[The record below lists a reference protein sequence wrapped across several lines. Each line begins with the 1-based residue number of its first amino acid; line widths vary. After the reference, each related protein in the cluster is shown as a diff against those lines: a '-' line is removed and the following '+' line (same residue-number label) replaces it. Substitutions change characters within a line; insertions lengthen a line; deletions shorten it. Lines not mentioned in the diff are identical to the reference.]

1 MMKQLVEEILKDA
14 MHQNATDIHL
24 TLESAMGLVR
34 IRKAGVMHPLKE
46 MTVETYRKSVNYLKF
61 IAELDINE
69 HKTPQSGRTAINIED
84 TVLNVRV
91 STLPISLMNEIVVI
105 RVLNAMEGR
114 PSSALFDSPGD
125 YDFFLPYLG
134 RQQGLILFTGPTGS
148 GKSTLMY
155 RLIQEVAAAGRRQII
170 SIEDPIEY
178 ELDGLIQVEIN
189 EKANIDYA
197 PLLKGVLR
205 CDPDII
211 MFGEI
216 RDATIASQLL
226 KASLSGHLVL
236 STFHSRSAVSTL
248 SRLKD
253 YGLYDEEILQS
264 ISLIVNQRIIYTGGG
279 SFIIYESLDNSQI
292 ETLLK
297 GGTIRHQT
305 IVDKIDA
312 LHLAGRL
319 TEDEHLSY
327 VEKFK

>member
-1 MMKQLVEEILKDA
+1 MKQLVEEILKDA

-34 IRKAGVMHPLKE
+34 IRKAGEMHPLKE
-46 MTVETYRKSVNYLKF
+46 MTVETYRKCVNYLKF

-114 PSSALFDSPGD
+114 PSSTLFDSPGE

-155 RLIQEVAAAGRRQII
+155 RLVQEVAASGRRQII
-170 SIEDPIEY
+170 SIEDPVEY
-178 ELDGLIQVEIN
+178 ELDGLVQVEIN

-253 YGLYDEEILQS
+253 YGLYAEEILQS

-305 IVDKIDA
+305 IVDKIDT

>member
-1 MMKQLVEEILKDA
+1 MKQLVEEILKDA

-34 IRKAGVMHPLKE
+34 IRKAGEMHPLKE
-46 MTVETYRKSVNYLKF
+46 MTVETYRKCVNYLKF

-114 PSSALFDSPGD
+114 PSSTLFDSPGE

-155 RLIQEVAAAGRRQII
+155 RLVQEVAASGRRQII

-178 ELDGLIQVEIN
+178 ELDGLVQVEIN

-253 YGLYDEEILQS
+253 YGLYAEEILQS

-305 IVDKIDA
+305 IVDKIDT

>member
-34 IRKAGVMHPLKE
+34 IRKAGEMHPLKE

-69 HKTPQSGRTAINIED
+69 HNTPQSGRTAINIED

-114 PSSALFDSPGD
+114 PSSALFDLPED

-155 RLIQEVAAAGRRQII
+155 RLIQEVAASGRRQII

-178 ELDGLIQVEIN
+178 ELDGLVQVEIN

-253 YGLYDEEILQS
+253 YDLYDEEILQS

>member
-1 MMKQLVEEILKDA
+1 MKQLVEEILKDA

-24 TLESAMGLVR
+24 TLETAMGLVR
-34 IRKAGVMHPLKE
+34 IRKAGEMHPLKE
-46 MTVETYRKSVNYLKF
+46 MTVETYRKCVNYLKF

-114 PSSALFDSPGD
+114 PSSTLFDSPGE

-155 RLIQEVAAAGRRQII
+155 RLVQEVAASGRRQII

-178 ELDGLIQVEIN
+178 ELDGLVQVEIN

-253 YGLYDEEILQS
+253 YGLYAEEILQS

>member
-1 MMKQLVEEILKDA
+1 MKQLVEEILKDA

-34 IRKAGVMHPLKE
+34 IRKAGEMYPLKE

-69 HKTPQSGRTAINIED
+69 HKAPQSGRTAINIED

-155 RLIQEVAAAGRRQII
+155 RLIQEVAASGRRQII